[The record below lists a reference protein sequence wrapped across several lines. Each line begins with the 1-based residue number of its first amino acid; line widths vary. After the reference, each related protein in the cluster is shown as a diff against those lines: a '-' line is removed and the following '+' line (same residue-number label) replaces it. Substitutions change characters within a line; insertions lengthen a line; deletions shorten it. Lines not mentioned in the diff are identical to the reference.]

1 MALQED
7 LAEKI
12 VATRARGVMI
22 DISALEIVDSFI
34 GRMLD
39 NIAAISRVLD
49 AVTVVVGMQPAV
61 AITLVELGLTL
72 TGVRTALDV
81 DRGLAVVRR
90 EIDRGVDDLLVEKTD
105 TVPVRS
111 SEDIVRVRQI
121 VRKWAIEAGF
131 SLVDQTKIVTAA
143 SEIARNTV
151 DYGGGGTLLLESVRE
166 GVRRG
171 LRLVFEDRGPG
182 IADLKLAMTDGYTS
196 GTGLG
201 LGLSGAKRLCN
212 EFKVE
217 SAPGQGTKVMLA
229 RWR

>member
-1 MALQED
+1 M
-7 LAEKI
+7 
-12 VATRARGVMI
+12 
-22 DISALEIVDSFI
+22 
-34 GRMLD
+34 
-39 NIAAISRVLD
+39 
-49 AVTVVVGMQPAV
+49 
-61 AITLVELGLTL
+61 
-72 TGVRTALDV
+72 
-81 DRGLAVVRR
+81 
-90 EIDRGVDDLLVEKTD
+90 LVEKTD

-182 IADLKLAMTDGYTS
+182 HRRSEAGDDRRLYVGDGAGAGAQRGEAAVQRVQGRIRPRAGNQGDAGALAMI
-196 GTGLG
+196 GLG
-201 LGLSGAKRLCN
+201 RS
-212 EFKVE
+212 V
-217 SAPGQGTKVMLA
+217 
-229 RWR
+229 